1 VHLRYGNAIS
11 PVTYTEKLIV
21 GADGPAT
28 IAYGLARNGWSVLRK
43 NVLIVDDHA
52 MIRTALRIVLEIS
65 GQLRVCGEA
74 ADGVEAIEKAG
85 ELKPDLILLD
95 IAMPRMTGIATASVL
110 KLALPDTKVG
120 FCTLYP
126 ETGQKIASIIGVDLV
141 IAKSDSADR
150 ILEQVRSVLDS

>member
-1 VHLRYGNAIS
+1 M
-11 PVTYTEKLIV
+11 
-21 GADGPAT
+21 
-28 IAYGLARNGWSVLRK
+28 RK

-65 GQLRVCGEA
+65 GDLRVCGEA

-95 IAMPRMTGIATASVL
+95 ISMPRMTGIATASVL
-110 KLALPDTKVG
+110 KQAQPDARVG

-126 ETGQKIASIIGVDLV
+126 ETGQKVASTIGIDLV

-150 ILEQVRSVLDS
+150 ISNKCDPF

>member
-1 VHLRYGNAIS
+1 MRLRYRNAIS

-28 IAYGLARNGWSVLRK
+28 IAYGLARNGWSFVRK

-126 ETGQKIASIIGVDLV
+126 ETGQKIASTIGVDLV

-150 ILEQVRSVLDS
+150 ILEQVRSVLDF

>member
-1 VHLRYGNAIS
+1 MELRALPPS
-11 PVTYTEKLIV
+11 VML
-21 GADGPAT
+21 
-28 IAYGLARNGWSVLRK
+28 LARNGWSIVRK

-52 MIRTALRIVLEIS
+52 MIRDALRFVLEIS
-65 GQLRVCGEA
+65 GELRVCGEA

-95 IAMPRMTGIATASVL
+95 IAMPRMTGIVTASVL
-110 KLALPDTKVG
+110 KQALPHTKVG

-126 ETGQKIASIIGVDLV
+126 GTGQKVASTLGVDLI

>member
-1 VHLRYGNAIS
+1 MAF
-11 PVTYTEKLIV
+11 
-21 GADGPAT
+21 
-28 IAYGLARNGWSVLRK
+28 ARNGWSIVRR

-52 MIRTALRIVLEIS
+52 MIRSALRVVLELS
-65 GQLRVCGEA
+65 GMLRICGEA

-95 IAMPRMTGIATASVL
+95 IAMPRMTGIATAAVL
-110 KLALPDTKVG
+110 KQALPNTKVG
-120 FCTLYP
+120 FRTLYP
-126 ETGQKIASIIGVDLV
+126 ETGRKVASTIGVDLV

>member
-1 VHLRYGNAIS
+1 MALPPS
-11 PVTYTEKLIV
+11 LI
-21 GADGPAT
+21 AF
-28 IAYGLARNGWSVLRK
+28 ARNGWSVVRK

-65 GQLRVCGEA
+65 GEMQVCGEA

-110 KLALPDTKVG
+110 KQVLPDAKVG
-120 FCTLYP
+120 FCTFYP
-126 ETGQKIASIIGVDLV
+126 ETGKKVASTIGIDLV
-141 IAKSDSADR
+141 VSKSDSADR
-150 ILEQVRSVLDS
+150 ILDQVRSVLDS